1 MPRQCLV
8 IRSPNR
14 VLVLR
19 PEHDFPT
26 WAATLAGLQPPSN
39 AAELRRSTIG
49 DRPVEAVTRE
59 GFDMRAD
66 EEAEAAGA
74 DGADLAVSGEQ
85 LSMSHGLLS
94 ALSEHGKIVH
104 PDDHSKAAL
113 APEEEGRIPMLARGV
128 TLAFL
133 RFLVNEL
140 NELGRGDIDCG
151 QFLNGVHTTS
161 SETDWKEYTA
171 HSIAFCERTIIH
183 EISVT

>member
-1 MPRQCLV
+1 M
-8 IRSPNR
+8 
-14 VLVLR
+14 LVLR

-26 WAATLAGLQPPSN
+26 WAATFAGLQPPSN

-133 RFLVNEL
+133 RYLVNEL

-183 EISVT
+183 QTSVT